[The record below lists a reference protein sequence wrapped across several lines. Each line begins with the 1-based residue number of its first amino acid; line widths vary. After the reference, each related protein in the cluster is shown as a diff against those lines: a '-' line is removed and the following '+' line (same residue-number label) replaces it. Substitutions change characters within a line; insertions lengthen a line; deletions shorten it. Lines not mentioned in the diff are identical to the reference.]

1 MHSSASVQI
10 PTGASRVNSPA
21 RSSPADT
28 TDLPPVVAARD
39 STPEPSLVML
49 PATRVQI
56 DARGLALGLL
66 ATLAAVFA
74 LSWAESF
81 AVPLLL
87 GIIISYTLNPLVDWL
102 EAIRVPRAAG
112 TGVVMITILC
122 ALIFGT
128 YSLRGQM
135 QTIVSE
141 LPAAAAT
148 ISTEI
153 ARMRISEVG
162 NLGKMQAAANEMEQA
177 TTQDLGSPVGARQ
190 RTTHV
195 IVDQPT
201 FKLDNFL
208 WKNSMGALGVIGQAV
223 MVVILVFFMLIGS
236 DTFRRK
242 LVRIT
247 GPSLSKRKVTVR
259 ILDDINRSIQKYML
273 MLLTTSA
280 AVSLLTWVAFRWIG
294 LENAGAWGVAAG
306 VLHII
311 PYVGPAVTAVATGMA
326 AFMQFHSLAMALL
339 VVGATLLIATL
350 MGMFVTTWMT
360 GRIAHL
366 NPAAVFISLLFWGW
380 LWGIWGALLSIPIIV
395 IVKVVSQHVEQLRP
409 IAEMVG
415 E

>member
-1 MHSSASVQI
+1 VRSSALTEIVVGLRPMSLPAVSASNAIADSPSVVG
-10 PTGASRVNSPA
+10 PS
-21 RSSPADT
+21 
-28 TDLPPVVAARD
+28 D
-39 STPEPSLVML
+39 SAVEPSLVTL
-49 PATRVQI
+49 PAQRMQI

-66 ATLAAVFA
+66 ATFA
-74 LSWAESF
+74 TVYTLSWAESF

-102 EAIRVPRAAG
+102 EVIKVPRVAG
-112 TGVVMITILC
+112 TGVVMITIMC
-122 ALIFGT
+122 ALVFGT

-135 QTIVSE
+135 RTIVTQ
-141 LPAAAAT
+141 LPEAAAT

-153 ARMRISEVG
+153 ARMRISATG
-162 NLGKMQAAANEMEQA
+162 NLGKMQAAANVMEQA
-177 TTQDLGSPVGARQ
+177 TTQDLGSPAATRQ

-208 WKNSMGALGVIGQAV
+208 WKNSMGALGVIGQAM
-223 MVVILVFFMLIGS
+223 MVIILVFFMLIGS
-236 DTFRRK
+236 DTFKRK

-247 GPSLSKRKVTVR
+247 GPTLSKRKITVR

-280 AVSLLTWVAFRWIG
+280 AVSLLTWIGFRWIG

-311 PYVGPAVTAVATGMA
+311 PYVGPGVTAVVTGMA
-326 AFMQFHSLAMALL
+326 AFVQFHSLAMALL
-339 VVGATLLIATL
+339 VAGASLVIATVI
-350 MGMFVTTWMT
+350 GMFVTTWMT

-366 NPAAVFISLLFWGW
+366 NPAAVFISLLFWSW

-395 IVKVVSQHVEQLRP
+395 IVKVVSQHVEQLHP
-409 IAEMVG
+409 MAEIVG
-415 E
+415 D